1 MNSELT
7 YEKAFE
13 RLEKILTTLNE
24 GKASLED
31 SLTLFKEANQ
41 LIMECNQKLT
51 HAEQTIERLIK
62 HRDGSLVLDETNT
75 PKTSLFEDSAKD
87 IFTKQDALDE

>member
-1 MNSELT
+1 MDNQLT

-31 SLTLFKEANQ
+31 SLKLFEEANQ
-41 LIMECNQKLT
+41 LINSCSSKLT
-51 HAEQTIERLIK
+51 MAEKKIETLIK
-62 HRDGSLVLDETNT
+62 ARDGSLQLDDNGQPLKETFE
-75 PKTSLFEDSAKD
+75 PESKDLFSKKEL
-87 IFTKQDALDE
+87 T